1 VSLLRLRVKNL
12 RCLGSVDIEPG
23 PNNLIVGENASGK
36 TSLLEAIFILG
47 RGRSFRTAGRNGLIR
62 DDQESAT
69 VVGDVQREAAR
80 GTIGVG
86 LDRNGPIR
94 IRAEGK
100 DASSAAILA
109 SWLPVQVID
118 PGVHRLVD
126 ESPGIRRRYLDWG
139 VFHVKHD
146 FLDQWRRYHRIL
158 RQRNAA
164 LKEGPRNGLAPWD
177 EQLIA
182 AAEAVTEAREAYLDG
197 LAPEVAAV
205 GEALLGERV
214 ALKYRRGWA
223 EGKSFGDAL
232 QDAMDRDHRLGVTHP
247 GPHRADVGIQF
258 DRHAARGRVSRGQQK
273 LLAAGLILGQ
283 LRHVRQAAGIRSL
296 LLLDDMAAELDAERL
311 GRFLA
316 VVRELDVQ
324 LFVTALTP
332 DAVALPEPQRMFHV
346 ERGNVAQMV

>member
-1 VSLLRLRVKNL
+1 MSVLRLRVTNL

-23 PNNLIVGENASGK
+23 DNNLIVGENASGK

-47 RGRSFRTAGRNGLIR
+47 RGRSFRSAGRNGLIR
-62 DDQESAT
+62 DEQDSAT
-69 VVGDVQREAAR
+69 VVGDVQRESGT

-86 LDRNGPIR
+86 LDRNRPMR

-100 DASSAAILA
+100 DASSAAVLA

-126 ESPGIRRRYLDWG
+126 ESPGVRRRYLDWG

-146 FLDQWRRYHRIL
+146 FLEQWRRYHRVL

-164 LKEGPRNGLAPWD
+164 LKAGPRNRLAPWD
-177 EQLIA
+177 DQLVA
-182 AAEAVTEAREAYLDG
+182 AAEAVTGAREGYLEG

-205 GEALLGERV
+205 GEALLGKRV
-214 ALKYRRGWA
+214 TLRYRRGWA
-223 EGKSFGDAL
+223 EGKTFGEAL
-232 QDAMDRDHRLGVTHP
+232 QDATDRDRRLGVTHP
-247 GPHRADVGIQF
+247 GPHRADVAIQF
-258 DRHAARGRVSRGQQK
+258 EDHAARGRVSRGQQK

-283 LRHVRQAAGIRSL
+283 LRHVHRESGIRSV
-296 LLLDDMAAELDAERL
+296 LLLDDMAAELDAQRL

-316 VVRELDVQ
+316 VVRDLDVQ
-324 LFVTALTP
+324 LFVTALTAA
-332 DAVALPEPQRMFHV
+332 AVSLPEPQRMFHV
-346 ERGNVAQMV
+346 ERGTVVQMV